1 MGRGKDYTTNELAEI
16 KGYLKDGCS
25 QEEIAELMG
34 RSKKSIQNTILRQG
48 WTRGRFRDE
57 NPDNQPWSE
66 VLKDKA
72 EPSIQFPEQTAE
84 EPVEKVTE
92 EVKQAVE
99 VMQGVVKPVKE
110 KTLDDF
116 PPRELIKNLYERGYR
131 IENGKLICIVH
142 QVVNVKDIING

>member
-48 WTRGRFRDE
+48 WTKGRFRE
-57 NPDNQPWSE
+57 SSDNAVPVWKTTVVETEQE
-66 VLKDKA
+66 LKKN
-72 EPSIQFPEQTAE
+72 
-84 EPVEKVTE
+84 EPV
-92 EVKQAVE
+92 
-99 VMQGVVKPVKE
+99 PVKE
-110 KTLDDF
+110 KTLSDF
-116 PPRELIKNLYERGYR
+116 TPREIIRYMYNLGYR
-131 IENGKLICIVH
+131 IEDNKLVCIVK